1 MLEKQVGLTKTV
13 NTRLSQE
20 LETGNEP
27 EGIKEVF
34 IIPKGKSLKV

>member
-13 NTRLSQE
+13 YTRLSHE

-27 EGIKEVF
+27 EGTKEYF
-34 IIPKGKSLKV
+34 IIPKGFYLY

>member
-13 NTRLSQE
+13 NTRLSHE

-27 EGIKEVF
+27 EGIKEF
-34 IIPKGKSLKV
+34 CIIPNGFYLY